1 MTNRLPIAHHATHD
15 SRLRF
20 TKRWN
25 EAYLVGSPR
34 STEAN
39 GPCMQVSGQRRLKKA
54 TRRICHSVHT
64 PRRCTDTDTHRASL
78 ADTGSPDRFH
88 VARERVRLFL
98 RYRRLVT
105 VCAPALRDAGSS
117 LAYLTPWMRSRTRV
131 RSARTGDSARTHTA
145 LHRRRSLLLAGLCA
159 HGHVARLARNLPVI
173 DCARA
178 IIRWTTDRQPVFSI
192 RVSPRLALWIFDTD
206 GWERVPMC
214 FTMFGLLS
222 GIVSFDENRAAR
234 SSTL

>member
-1 MTNRLPIAHHATHD
+1 
-15 SRLRF
+15 
-20 TKRWN
+20 
-25 EAYLVGSPR
+25 
-34 STEAN
+34 
-39 GPCMQVSGQRRLKKA
+39 MQLSGQRRLKKA

-98 RYRRLVT
+98 LYRRLVT

-131 RSARTGDSARTHTA
+131 RSARTGVRTY
-145 LHRRRSLLLAGLCA
+145 LHRSPPPPLLIIGRPLRPRTRCTD
-159 HGHVARLARNLPVI
+159 VARNLPVI

-178 IIRWTTDRQPVFSI
+178 IIRWTTDRRPTSFLDSCFSTVRSLNLWYGWMGEGADVFYD
-192 RVSPRLALWIFDTD
+192 VWF
-206 GWERVPMC
+206 V
-214 FTMFGLLS
+214 
-222 GIVSFDENRAAR
+222 AR
-234 SSTL
+234 YC

>member
-39 GPCMQVSGQRRLKKA
+39 GPYMQVSGQRRLKKA

-131 RSARTGDSARTHTA
+131 RSARTGVRTYPHRSPPPPLLIIGRPLRPRTRCTAGPQPACNWLRACNHSLDHRSPTSFLDSCFSTA
-145 LHRRRSLLLAGLCA
+145 RSL
-159 HGHVARLARNLPVI
+159 NLWYGWMGEGA
-173 DCARA
+173 D
-178 IIRWTTDRQPVFSI
+178 VFYDVWSVVWY
-192 RVSPRLALWIFDTD
+192 R
-206 GWERVPMC
+206 
-214 FTMFGLLS
+214 
-222 GIVSFDENRAAR
+222 
-234 SSTL
+234 